1 MVRKLLKYDFQS
13 YLRLLLPV
21 QFIVL
26 GIALISRLIQIFEP
40 SVDANDAINTV
51 YNGFFTSSIV
61 LYCIAIAVCFVMTVV
76 VSVVRFYQGMYT
88 NEGYLNH
95 TLPVTPTQ
103 HITAKLLNSM
113 IFYLGT
119 FLAVFISFII
129 ITFGE
134 MNIEIFKAGFYLL
147 KKFVGEFGAQGV
159 FIIIEAVILV
169 ILFGIHAFL
178 KLYCCISVGQLAKK
192 RKVLLAFGVY
202 FGLYIVKQMV
212 GTVFIIF
219 AVINMD
225 LMNEIIDWMNDRPSV
240 FLLIMIIYLIVTS
253 AVYYVV
259 NNLIMSKKLNLA

>member
-1 MVRKLLKYDFQS
+1 MVSKLLKYDFQS

-21 QFIVL
+21 QLIVI
-26 GIALISRLIQIFEP
+26 GVALVSRLIQIFEP
-40 SVDANDAINTV
+40 AKDAQEAINTV

-103 HITAKLLNSM
+103 HIVAKLLNSM
-113 IFYLGT
+113 IFYIGT
-119 FLAVFISFII
+119 FFVVFISLIV

-134 MNIEIFKAGFYLL
+134 LNIELFKAGFYLL
-147 KKFVGEFGAQGV
+147 NKFVSEFGAQGV
-159 FIIIEAVILV
+159 FIIIEAIILV

-178 KLYCCISVGQLAKK
+178 KLYCCISIGQLAKK

-202 FGLYIVKQMV
+202 FGLYIVKQIV
-212 GTVFIIF
+212 GTVFIIV

-225 LMNEIIDWMNDRPSV
+225 LMNEIMDWLYDRPSV
-240 FLLIMIIYLIVTS
+240 FLLLMIMYLIVVS
-253 AVYYVV
+253 AVYFVV

>member
-1 MVRKLLKYDFQS
+1 MVSKLLKYDFQS

-21 QFIVL
+21 QMIVL
-26 GIALISRLIQIFEP
+26 GVALVSRLIQIFEP
-40 SVDANDAINTV
+40 AKDAQDYINTV

-61 LYCIAIAVCFVMTVV
+61 LYCIAIAVCLVMTVI

-103 HITAKLLNSM
+103 HIVAKLLNSM
-113 IFYLGT
+113 IFYIGS
-119 FLAVFISFII
+119 FFVIFVSFIV

-134 MNIEIFKAGFYLL
+134 LNIEIFKAGSYLL
-147 KKFVGEFGAQGV
+147 KKFVGEYGAQGV
-159 FIIIEAVILV
+159 FIIIEAIILV

-178 KLYCCISVGQLAKK
+178 KLYCCISIGQLAKK

-212 GTVFIIF
+212 GTVFIIV

-225 LMNEIIDWMNDRPSV
+225 LMNEIMDWLYDRPSV
-240 FLLIMIIYLIVTS
+240 FLMLMIMYLIVVS
-253 AVYYVV
+253 AVYFVV

>member
-1 MVRKLLKYDFQS
+1 MVKKLLKYDFQS

-40 SVDANDAINTV
+40 AKDANDAINTV
-51 YNGFFTSSIV
+51 YSGFFTSSIV

-113 IFYLGT
+113 IFYIGS
-119 FLAVFISFII
+119 FFVIFVSFIV

-134 MNIEIFKAGFYLL
+134 LNIEIFKAGSYLL

-159 FIIIEAVILV
+159 FIIIEAIILV
-169 ILFGIHAFL
+169 ILVGIHAFL
-178 KLYCCISVGQLAKK
+178 KLYCCISIGQLAKK

-219 AVINMD
+219 AVINSV
-225 LMNEIIDWMNDRPSV
+225 WMNDIMNQLMVHPWI
-240 FLLIMIIYLIVTS
+240 FLLILILYS
-253 AVYYVV
+253 AVVSIVYFVL
-259 NNLIMSKKLNLA
+259 NNFIMSKKLNLA